1 MGRVRF
7 DALVFS
13 RYAAS
18 CWIVAYHYYT
28 PAGGGVY
35 QWAGVDVSATQKHT
49 AIRVFR
55 FGTFLTQYFFILS
68 GFVLAVARLSSSR
81 PDDMKPTWQYVAER
95 LTTTYPAYLLSLVLM
110 LFNLAGSDSFTYA
123 AWQDWVN
130 YGMHLTLTQAWW
142 PNMICAAAGKQDG
155 RVGGKFYAMAVH
167 WNVPAWFMS
176 ALAFYWILFKPMY
189 RVLRRL
195 PRRTLLP
202 AAVGL
207 WASSGAAGVDMWLR
221 DLSLVDAPHDFYR
234 YNPLMYVHV
243 FAFGMVLARIYL
255 EYGFSSSDTK
265 TGGTK
270 DALEAVDLGLFPV
283 PVVLH
288 WVVAHGATI
297 GYIIYIA
304 IALNC
309 TVEGISGMKT
319 YDDKHAGGRFYF
331 LHNGGLAPLNA
342 LIIFGLCSETDRV
355 AMVFKNAWFQWVGA
369 ISYAQY
375 ILQAVVFHLVR
386 AAYEA
391 AAGKDAYYVSTG
403 WAPFGSGYGAYQTA
417 PYGVWLFQVVLP
429 TTLFTSA
436 FLVHYYISVPVGA
449 HLRKQLD
456 AWASASRLVTK
467 QEPTYGAL
475 ERAAVSGG
483 KAPSMV

>member
-1 MGRVRF
+1 MLEF
-7 DALVFS
+7 D
-13 RYAAS
+13 
-18 CWIVAYHYYT
+18 
-28 PAGGGVY
+28 GGG
-35 QWAGVDVSATQKHT
+35 
-49 AIRVFR
+49 
-55 FGTFLTQYFFILS
+55 
-68 GFVLAVARLSSSR
+68 
-81 PDDMKPTWQYVAER
+81 DD
-95 LTTTYPAYLLSLVLM
+95 
-110 LFNLAGSDSFTYA
+110 
-123 AWQDWVN
+123 
-130 YGMHLTLTQAWW
+130 
-142 PNMICAAAGKQDG
+142 
-155 RVGGKFYAMAVH
+155 
-167 WNVPAWFMS
+167 
-176 ALAFYWILFKPMY
+176 
-189 RVLRRL
+189 
-195 PRRTLLP
+195 
-202 AAVGL
+202 
-207 WASSGAAGVDMWLR
+207 
-221 DLSLVDAPHDFYR
+221 DAP
-234 YNPLMYVHV
+234 
-243 FAFGMVLARIYL
+243 L
-255 EYGFSSSDTK
+255 EPPST
-265 TGGTK
+265 
-270 DALEAVDLGLFPV
+270 
-283 PVVLH
+283 
-288 WVVAHGATI
+288 GAT
-297 GYIIYIA
+297 GVA
-304 IALNC
+304 SLRPSVGSWDAR
-309 TVEGISGMKT
+309 GQP
-319 YDDKHAGGRFYF
+319 DDKHAGGRFYF